1 MEKSCIYSIITIHVQ
16 YGVLHWSFSMVN
28 YQYFL
33 QILASASLC
42 SSIPLRFRG
51 RWLLS
56 YCVPWPPHFQRP
68 FVDPRPGPPAE
79 GTDSKRW
86 MLSFTV
92 ESLKRSL
99 ISSDFLTVFAAISP
113 EKGGLTHFSV
123 LFFLLTVQLL
133 KSPPARSP
141 ALAVVASLLHWEEA
155 AAPESGW
162 KMTFCHSEVH
172 V

>member
-28 YQYFL
+28 CQYFL

-99 ISSDFLTVFAAISP
+99 ISSDFLTVVAAISP
-113 EKGGLTHFSV
+113 DKGGLTPFSSV
-123 LFFLLTVQLL
+123 ILVGRVML

-141 ALAVVASLLHWEEA
+141 VLAVVASLLHWEEA